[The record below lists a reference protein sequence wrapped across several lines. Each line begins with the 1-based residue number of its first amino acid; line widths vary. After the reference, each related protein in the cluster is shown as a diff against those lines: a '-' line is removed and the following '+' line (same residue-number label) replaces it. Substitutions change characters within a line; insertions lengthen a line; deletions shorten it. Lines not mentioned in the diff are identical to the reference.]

1 MLTEK
6 EIMQAFDY
14 LRDSAVEAAQARYD
28 KTYHEQ
34 MRKAVKATMYRLS
47 TASTIAGKEAEAYAS
62 EEYKAAVEKMAEA
75 DKAYELVRARREAA
89 VARIEAWRT
98 FCANNRGAHIAVS

>member
-14 LRDSAVEAAQARYD
+14 LRDSAIEAAQARYD
-28 KTYHEQ
+28 KTYYEQ
-34 MRKAVKATMYRLS
+34 LRKTIKAEMIRRS
-47 TASTIAGKEAEAYAS
+47 TETSIAAKEQDAYAS
-62 EEYKAAVEKMAEA
+62 QEYRTVCEQMAEA

-98 FCANNRGAHIAVS
+98 FCANNRGAHGAVA